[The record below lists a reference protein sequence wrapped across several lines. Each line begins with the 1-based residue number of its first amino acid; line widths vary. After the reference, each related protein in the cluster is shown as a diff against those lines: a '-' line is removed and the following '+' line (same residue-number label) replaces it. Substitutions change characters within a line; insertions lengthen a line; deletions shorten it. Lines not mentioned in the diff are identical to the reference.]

1 MAKKG
6 AIGHQ
11 SYKKGEKMKNLV
23 KKLFVT
29 IFAVSS
35 FASVS
40 AFADDIELW
49 KKSTLNK
56 ILQRGELQVCTEPG
70 YMPFEMKDKKGRII
84 GYDVDM
90 AKRMAKDMGVKL
102 KLLPTAWDGIIAAL
116 VTGKCDIIM
125 SGMTITQQR
134 NLKINFAN
142 PYVVVG
148 QTILMQ
154 KSLKSKVKNAKDLD
168 NAEYTVVTK
177 LGVTGEVATRKF
189 FKNAK
194 IITFETEADAAAEVL
209 NGKAHAFV
217 YDQPYNILFM
227 SDKGKDKLVHL
238 DAPLTY
244 EPLGWAIRKGDPDF
258 LNWLNNFLR
267 QVKEDKVVDFHNKLD
282 KKWLKDTTWLK
293 RVQ

>member
-1 MAKKG
+1 
-6 AIGHQ
+6 
-11 SYKKGEKMKNLV
+11 MKSI
-23 KKLFVT
+23 KKLLVAM
-29 IFAVSS
+29 FAISAFASVSS
-35 FASVS
+35 FA
-40 AFADDIELW
+40 DDINLW
-49 KKSTLNK
+49 KKSTLNQ
-56 ILQRGELQVCTEPG
+56 ILQRGELQVCLEPG
-70 YMPFEMKDKKGRII
+70 YMPFEMKDKRGRII

-90 AKRMAKDMGVKL
+90 AKRMAKEMGVKL
-102 KLLPTAWDGIIAAL
+102 SLKPTAWDGIIAAL

-134 NLKINFAN
+134 NLKINFAD

-148 QTILMQ
+148 QTIMMKKELQ
-154 KSLKSKVKNAKDLD
+154 GKIKSAKDLD
-168 NAEYTVVTK
+168 KPEYTVVTK

-194 IITFETEADAAAEVL
+194 IITFETEADAASEVL
-209 NGKAHAFV
+209 NGKADAIV

-227 SDKGKDKLVHL
+227 SDKGKGKLVHL
-238 DAPLTY
+238 DTPLTY

-267 QVKEDKVVDFHNKLD
+267 QVKEDKVVDFYNKLNQ
-282 KKWLKDTTWLK
+282 KWLKDTDWLK

>member
-1 MAKKG
+1 MTNLFKKVAFAAVAMA
-6 AIGHQ
+6 
-11 SYKKGEKMKNLV
+11 
-23 KKLFVT
+23 
-29 IFAVSS
+29 S
-35 FASVS
+35 FITVGS
-40 AFADDIELW
+40 ADDINLW
-49 KKSTLNK
+49 KKSTLNQ
-56 ILQRGELQVCTEPG
+56 ILERGEMRVCMEPG

-90 AKRMAKDMGVKL
+90 GKRMAKDMGVKV
-102 KLLPTAWDGIIAAL
+102 KFIPTAWDGIIAAL
-116 VTGKCDIIM
+116 ITNKCDIIM

-134 NLKINFAN
+134 NLKVNFAN

-148 QTILMQ
+148 QTIMMDKKLA
-154 KSLKSKVKNAKDLD
+154 SKVKSAKDLD
-168 NAEYTVVTK
+168 KKEYTVVTK

-189 FKNAK
+189 FKKAK

-209 NGKAHAFV
+209 NGRADAMV

-227 SDKGKDKLVHL
+227 SDKGKGRLVHL
-238 DAPLTY
+238 DTPLTY

-267 QVKEDKVVDFHNKLD
+267 QVKEDKVVGFHDKLN
-282 KKWLKDTTWLK
+282 KKWLRETDWLK

>member
-1 MAKKG
+1 MIKMLKKPLL
-6 AIGHQ
+6 ALSITVL
-11 SYKKGEKMKNLV
+11 SL
-23 KKLFVT
+23 
-29 IFAVSS
+29 SS
-35 FASVS
+35 LS
-40 AFADDIELW
+40 ADDINLW

-56 ILQRGELQVCTEPG
+56 ILQKGELRVCLEPG

-90 AKRMAKDMGVKL
+90 AKRMSKEMGVKL

-116 VTGKCDIIM
+116 ITGKCDIIM

-148 QTILMQ
+148 QTILI
-154 KSLKSKVKNAKDLD
+154 KKELAGKIKTAKDLD
-168 NAEYTVVTK
+168 KPEYKIVTK
-177 LGVTGEVATRKF
+177 LGVTGEIATRKF

-194 IITFETEADAAAEVL
+194 ITTFESESDGAAEVL
-209 NGKAHAFV
+209 NGKADAFV

-267 QVKEDKVVDFHNKLD
+267 QVKEDKVVDFYNKIN
-282 KKWLKDTTWLK
+282 KKWLKDTAWLK

>member
-1 MAKKG
+1 MK
-6 AIGHQ
+6 
-11 SYKKGEKMKNLV
+11 SLFRKMLIA
-23 KKLFVT
+23 
-29 IFAVSS
+29 IFALSTFAAVNSS
-35 FASVS
+35 
-40 AFADDIELW
+40 ADDIELW
-49 KKSTLNK
+49 KKSTLNQ
-56 ILQRGELQVCTEPG
+56 ILDRGELRVGMEPG

-90 AKRMAKDMGVKL
+90 AKKMAKEMGVKL
-102 KLLPTAWDGIIAAL
+102 KLVPTSWDGIIAGL
-116 VTGKCDIIM
+116 VTGKYDIIM
-125 SGMTITQQR
+125 SGMTITHQR

-148 QTILMQ
+148 QTMMIRKDLAG
-154 KSLKSKVKNAKDLD
+154 KIKTAKDLD
-168 NAEYTVVTK
+168 KKGYTVVTK

-189 FKNAK
+189 FKKAK
-194 IITFETEADAAAEVL
+194 IITFETEADAASEVL
-209 NGKAHAFV
+209 NGKADGMV

-238 DAPLTY
+238 DTPLTY

-267 QVKEDKVVDFHNKLD
+267 QIKGDKVVDFHEKLNQ
-282 KKWLKDTTWLK
+282 KWLRDTSWLK

>member
-1 MAKKG
+1 MR
-6 AIGHQ
+6 
-11 SYKKGEKMKNLV
+11 NLV
-23 KKLFVT
+23 KKFLVAVFAISTLFV
-29 IFAVSS
+29 ANSS
-35 FASVS
+35 
-40 AFADDIELW
+40 ADDIELW
-49 KKSTLNK
+49 KKSTLNQ
-56 ILQRGELQVCTEPG
+56 ILQRGELRVGMEPG

-90 AKRMAKDMGVKL
+90 AKKMAKEMGVKL
-102 KLLPTAWDGIIAAL
+102 KLVPTSWDGIIAGL
-116 VTGKCDIIM
+116 VTGKYDIIM

-148 QTILMQ
+148 QTMMIRKELAGTI
-154 KSLKSKVKNAKDLD
+154 KSAADLD
-168 NAEYTVVTK
+168 KPEYTVVTK
-177 LGVTGEVATRKF
+177 LGVTGEIATKKF
-189 FKNAK
+189 FKKAK
-194 IITFETEADAAAEVL
+194 IVTFETESDAASEVL
-209 NGKAHAFV
+209 NGKADAMV

-227 SDKGKDKLVHL
+227 SNKGKDKLVHL

-267 QVKEDKVVDFHNKLD
+267 QIKEDKVVGFYDDLNE
-282 KKWLKDTTWLK
+282 KWLRDTSWLK